1 MNYWLLKSEPS
12 QFSIDDLYNR
22 PEKTEPWN
30 GVRNYQAR
38 NFLCSMQLGDLA
50 FFYHSNCNTVG
61 IVGLM
66 QISKTAYPDETA
78 FNPEHI
84 HYDAK
89 SSPEKPRWFQVD
101 VQYLQHFSR
110 TITLQE
116 LKQYPQLAEFTL
128 LQRGNR
134 LSVMPVKEMHWQ
146 FILNEYEP

>member
-50 FFYHSNCNTVG
+50 FFYHSNCTTVG

-66 QISKTAYPDETA
+66 QINKTAYPDETA
-78 FNPEHI
+78 FNCEHI

-116 LKQYPQLAEFTL
+116 LKHYPQLAEFTL

-134 LSVMPVKEMHWQ
+134 LSVMPVKEAHWQ
-146 FILNEYEP
+146 FILNILKL

>member
-1 MNYWLLKSEPS
+1 MNYWLMKSEPT

-38 NFLCSMQLGDLA
+38 NFLRNMQQGDLA
-50 FFYHSNCNTVG
+50 FFYHSNCANAG

-66 QISKTAYPDETA
+66 QIIKTAYADNTA
-78 FNPEHI
+78 FNAEHI

-89 SSPEKPRWFQVD
+89 STAENPRWFMVD
-101 VQYLQHFSR
+101 VQYLQHCSR
-110 TITLQE
+110 IITLQE
-116 LKQYPQLAEFTL
+116 LKQYSQLADFTL

-134 LSVMPVKEMHWQ
+134 LSVMPVTPMQWD
-146 FILNEYEP
+146 FVLSLIN